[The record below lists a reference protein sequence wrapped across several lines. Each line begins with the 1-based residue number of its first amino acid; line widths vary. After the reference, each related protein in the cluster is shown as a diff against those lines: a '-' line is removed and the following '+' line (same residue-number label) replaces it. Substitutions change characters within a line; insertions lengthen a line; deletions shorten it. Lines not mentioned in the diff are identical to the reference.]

1 MAHTVAEL
9 GGYAVSE
16 RIGFGGM
23 AELFL
28 GHREQRSVAIKR
40 VLPALLGQ
48 SDYINMFQD
57 EARLAARLEHPN
69 LVCACE
75 TGEAEGAPYYV
86 MEYVRG
92 KDARKLLRAAG
103 RGRAIPLD
111 VALAIVCGAARGL
124 HFAHEL
130 RDDDGELCGVVHRDV
145 SPSNVIIGF
154 DGRARVL
161 DFGVAKAARRCS
173 ETRTG
178 VIKGK
183 SGYMSPEQTV
193 GQAVDRRSDVF
204 ALGVLLFELTT
215 GTRMYRASGD
225 LELLTMAAKA
235 DVPAPSSRRAE
246 YPAGLEVIVLGALA
260 RLPEL
265 RPATAA
271 VLAAQL
277 ETFASEAGLSL
288 SDAVVARYL
297 GELFPE
303 DMAAATAAPVAG
315 LELELEAC
323 TAIEAPEAMRV
334 ASGSQSMS
342 ASASASQ
349 SMSVSRSSSFS
360 LLDQDSVEQ
369 ALANLDEAET
379 LCAPGRFGHT
389 LVAAVVPPPRIA
401 RGTQPAPIQV
411 APPVGPVAMMSLE
424 EFTPHADAATVGI
437 PPAALALAARA
448 PSLARVATLPLA
460 ATVAPAVALA
470 AQPTQARPRPRS
482 GFRRVLAA
490 ACWLTLIGATVSLLV
505 G

>member
-75 TGEAEGAPYYV
+75 TGEDEGAPYYV

-103 RGRAIPLD
+103 RGRPIPLD
-111 VALAIVCGAARGL
+111 VALSIVCGAARGL

-130 RDDDGELCGVVHRDV
+130 RDDDGELLGVVHRDV

-154 DGRARVL
+154 DGVARVL

-193 GQAVDRRSDVF
+193 GQPVDRRSDVF

-235 DVPAPSSRRAE
+235 DVPAPSSRRH
-246 YPAGLEVIVLGALA
+246 
-260 RLPEL
+260 R
-265 RPATAA
+265 RPTP
-271 VLAAQL
+271 
-277 ETFASEAGLSL
+277 
-288 SDAVVARYL
+288 R
-297 GELFPE
+297 
-303 DMAAATAAPVAG
+303 
-315 LELELEAC
+315 
-323 TAIEAPEAMRV
+323 PEA
-334 ASGSQSMS
+334 
-342 ASASASQ
+342 
-349 SMSVSRSSSFS
+349 RS
-360 LLDQDSVEQ
+360 DD
-369 ALANLDEAET
+369 
-379 LCAPGRFGHT
+379 
-389 LVAAVVPPPRIA
+389 PPPQRLRRPSWRA
-401 RGTQPAPIQV
+401 R
-411 APPVGPVAMMSLE
+411 
-424 EFTPHADAATVGI
+424 
-437 PPAALALAARA
+437 
-448 PSLARVATLPLA
+448 
-460 ATVAPAVALA
+460 
-470 AQPTQARPRPRS
+470 
-482 GFRRVLAA
+482 
-490 ACWLTLIGATVSLLV
+490 
-505 G
+505 